1 MCHCVKPETPP
12 FLAGVELF
20 GERVVLTPFKM
31 ITVVERPGRDSTGS
45 RRAAVE
51 HAALMGTSQASD
63 KSCQPWWCQPGPDH
77 FLFPGCHAK
86 TALPQIEARTDRS
99 LMNSAMRCPLF
110 SGVQL
115 PWHLS
120 PPRWH
125 GRAALAA
132 PCPPRRWAEPRR
144 WDARR
149 TLPTS
154 GGVARTASSSPSSAH
169 SWRRL
174 SWQKQ
179 GLHGRPARPSSRGRL
194 IGRGS
199 LRRVLA
205 FRVASGDAAGRSLS
219 QLVST
224 PGGAPRV
231 VRESECACN
240 GAVEALD
247 GGPGVRAEDAGEP
260 RDGRLRAESRGR

>member
-1 MCHCVKPETPP
+1 MAAGAGQDSAWWCLPRNTQKPPIVIKK
-12 FLAGVELF
+12 AVRCF
-20 GERVVLTPFKM
+20 GEQWHHSPPKWHW
-31 ITVVERPGRDSTGS
+31 
-45 RRAAVE
+45 RRAAFAV
-51 HAALMGTSQASD
+51 
-63 KSCQPWWCQPGPDH
+63 
-77 FLFPGCHAK
+77 
-86 TALPQIEARTDRS
+86 
-99 LMNSAMRCPLF
+99 
-110 SGVQL
+110 
-115 PWHLS
+115 
-120 PPRWH
+120 
-125 GRAALAA
+125 

-169 SWRRL
+169 SSRRL

-199 LRRVLA
+199 LRRGLA